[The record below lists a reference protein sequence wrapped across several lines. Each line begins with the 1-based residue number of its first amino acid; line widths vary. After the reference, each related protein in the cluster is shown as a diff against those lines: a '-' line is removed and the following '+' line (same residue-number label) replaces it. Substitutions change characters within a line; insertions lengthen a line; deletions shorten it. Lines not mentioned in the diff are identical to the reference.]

1 MSLEFAV
8 TAINYVS
15 LSLRS
20 PSRSNKFY
28 LTGDMMNLYPFIRDS
43 LEQSFSEL
51 FRGYKMETLARNGL
65 KSWRVENFQKLIL
78 GVDDV
83 SINART
89 YF

>member
-1 MSLEFAV
+1 M
-8 TAINYVS
+8 I
-15 LSLRS
+15 
-20 PSRSNKFY
+20 
-28 LTGDMMNLYPFIRDS
+28 NLYPFIRDS

-51 FRGYKMETLARNGL
+51 FRGCKMETLARNGL

-89 YF
+89 